1 MYLSLVTKL
10 TKIHRLLKFKESNW
24 VKKYINFDRENR
36 ANAANSFEK
45 DFLKLIINSVY
56 GKAMENLRKGINVRL
71 VNKAENF
78 LKYAMH
84 YS

>member
-1 MYLSLVTKL
+1 MKL

-24 VKKYINFDRENR
+24 MKKYIDFDSQNR
-36 ANAANSFEK
+36 ANAANNFEK
-45 DFLKLIINSVY
+45 YFFKLIINSVY
-56 GKAMENLRKGINVRL
+56 GKAMGNLRKGINVRL

-78 LKYAMH
+78 LKYTIH